1 MSVKDG
7 PRLNLPIYR
16 QIVTQPV
23 RSLSQSSTA
32 RTSLNLQI
40 IHYFAVKVE
49 QDIFGATVV
58 VTSSDQSVWSVPMAA
73 SFALPKL
80 ARSLF
85 AVMAISAA
93 LLDVLLA
100 AAADTTDI
108 VVVRLDQA
116 RITRLP
122 DKVST
127 IVIGNP
133 LIADVS
139 LQAGGLLVLTGKGYG
154 VTNLV
159 ALDRAGTVLSEFLIQ
174 VEAATDT
181 IVVVYRGAARESYSC
196 TPECSPRISLGDTQ
210 PYFNSTIG
218 QTMNRIQR
226 AQAGGAAAASGGAAR

>member
-1 MSVKDG
+1 
-7 PRLNLPIYR
+7 
-16 QIVTQPV
+16 
-23 RSLSQSSTA
+23 
-32 RTSLNLQI
+32 
-40 IHYFAVKVE
+40 
-49 QDIFGATVV
+49 
-58 VTSSDQSVWSVPMAA
+58 MAA
-73 SFALPKL
+73 PFALPRL
-80 ARSLF
+80 LRSPVAVF
-85 AVMAISAA
+85 AT
-93 LLDVLLA
+93 A
-100 AAADTTDI
+100 AAVFSLQPAAAVEATDV

-127 IVIGNP
+127 IVVGNP

-196 TPECSPRISLGDTQ
+196 TPECAPRISLGDTQ
-210 PYFNSTIG
+210 PYFDSAIG
-218 QTMNRIQR
+218 QTVIRNGR
-226 AQAGGAAAASGGAAR
+226 AQTGGAPAGGGAAAR

>member
-108 VVVRLDQA
+108 RANPTVARPNALRGFRLAIRSLTLTLRSA
-116 RITRLP
+116 RP
-122 DKVST
+122 
-127 IVIGNP
+127 
-133 LIADVS
+133 
-139 LQAGGLLVLTGKGYG
+139 
-154 VTNLV
+154 
-159 ALDRAGTVLSEFLIQ
+159 
-174 VEAATDT
+174 
-181 IVVVYRGAARESYSC
+181 
-196 TPECSPRISLGDTQ
+196 
-210 PYFNSTIG
+210 
-218 QTMNRIQR
+218 
-226 AQAGGAAAASGGAAR
+226 